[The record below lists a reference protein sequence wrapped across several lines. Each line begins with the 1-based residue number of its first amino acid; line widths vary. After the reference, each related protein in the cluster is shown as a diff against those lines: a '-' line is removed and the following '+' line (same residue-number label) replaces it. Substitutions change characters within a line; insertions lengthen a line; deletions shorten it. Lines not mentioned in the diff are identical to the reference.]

1 MPIPTYMDKWQSPCS
16 SNRYAIDFY
25 NPSGAAISSP
35 AFTSPF
41 LQDPNVFQRRKIKLI
56 IEMNTK
62 TRTSI
67 GFVEKSKHLVPKGAR
82 SVVI

>member
-1 MPIPTYMDKWQSPCS
+1 MPIPTYMDKRQSPCS
-16 SNRYAIDFY
+16 SNRYAIDVY

-41 LQDPNVFQRRKIKLI
+41 LQDPNMFQRKKIKPI

-62 TRTSI
+62 R
-67 GFVEKSKHLVPKGAR
+67 EQA
-82 SVVI
+82 